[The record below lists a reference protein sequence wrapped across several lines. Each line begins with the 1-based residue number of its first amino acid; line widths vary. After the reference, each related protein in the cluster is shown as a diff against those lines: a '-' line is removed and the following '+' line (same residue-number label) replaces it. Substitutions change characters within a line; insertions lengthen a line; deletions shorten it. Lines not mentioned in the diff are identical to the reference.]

1 MSVSKPHSF
10 QSGFSLVELLV
21 ALVFTAILTTGM
33 LRIFASSV
41 SGFYTQQESLGLQR
55 ASRFAL
61 GAVEDEILQAGYLFP
76 PRNLHGELKIGSS
89 AVQPPVLV
97 QQTDYQPVWSDPNG
111 TTVTLPNVD
120 ELQFVQDLNLEVEG
134 AIATGADVAAGATS
148 ASVSI
153 PSGKA
158 ALDKYLKD
166 TTNNPLV
173 MVMLDSQ
180 INSVDMLRISSLSGS
195 GGTYT
200 AALDTAST
208 GVDTFGNVLGGGF
221 FTGMFNNPHKA
232 KAPCAFIATLQVVRY
247 TVVPRALDPADPKH
261 MIPCLVLQTA
271 PLDRDAYFAPDK
283 DSGPAASANW
293 TERILVEGVTGF
305 KVDLSL
311 DGGKTFLRYNPDG
324 TLKAGMDSWANV
336 YTALDTK
343 VKEALSASSLLY
355 TYTSLGLS
363 NPIDPVWT
371 NYLPVTFRL
380 DVETRTR
387 LARAEYRND
396 QTAPPAFRTRTVTM
410 MISPKNFALGSSQ

>member
-1 MSVSKPHSF
+1 MSASKPRF
-10 QSGFSLVELLV
+10 PQSGFSLVELLV

-61 GAVEDEILQAGYLFP
+61 GTVEDEVLQAGYLFP
-76 PRNLHGELKIGSS
+76 PRNLKGDLSIGNST
-89 AVQPPVLV
+89 VQPPVLV

-111 TTVTLPNVD
+111 TTITLPNVD

-134 AIATGADVAAGATS
+134 SLGGDVAVGATS
-148 ASVSI
+148 ATVSI
-153 PSGKA
+153 PSGKSV
-158 ALDKYLKD
+158 LDNYTKVTP
-166 TTNNPLV
+166 TTPLI

-180 INSVDMLRISSLSGS
+180 INQVDMLRLASLDGS

-200 AALDTAST
+200 ATLDTAST
-208 GVDTFGNVLGGGF
+208 GVDQYGNILGGGF

-232 KAPCAFIATLQVVRY
+232 KAPCTFIATLQVVRY
-247 TVVPRALDPADPKH
+247 TVVPRALDPADPEH
-261 MIPCLVLQTA
+261 MIPCLVMQTT
-271 PLDRDAYFAPDK
+271 PLSRNEYFAPDK
-283 DSGPAASANW
+283 AAGPKPTDNW

-305 KVDLSL
+305 RVDMSL
-311 DGGKTFLRYNPDG
+311 DGGKTFLRYKPDG
-324 TLKAGMDSWANV
+324 TLQAGWDTWANV
-336 YTALDTK
+336 YTKLDTA
-343 VKEALSASSLLY
+343 VKGALSSSSLLY
-355 TYTSLGLS
+355 PYTSQGLS

-387 LARAEYRND
+387 LARAEYGATPG
-396 QTAPPAFRTRTVTM
+396 TAGFRTRTVTM
-410 MISPKNFALGSSQ
+410 MISPKNFAHGGSQ

>member
-1 MSVSKPHSF
+1 MSASEPRSSHA
-10 QSGFSLVELLV
+10 GFSLVELLV

-76 PRNLHGELKIGSS
+76 PRNLKGDLKIGSS
-89 AVQPPVLV
+89 TVQPPVLI

-120 ELQFVQDLNLEVEG
+120 ELQFVQDVNLEVE
-134 AIATGADVAAGATS
+134 ATLAADALVGATS
-148 ASVSI
+148 ATVSI
-153 PSGKA
+153 PSGKSI
-158 ALDKYLKD
+158 LDNYTKV
-166 TTNNPLV
+166 TPTSPLI

-180 INSVDMLRISSLSGS
+180 VNQVDMVRIASLKGAS
-195 GGTYT
+195 GTYT
-200 AALDTAST
+200 ATFDTAST
-208 GVDTFGNVLGGGF
+208 GVDQFGNVLGGGF

-247 TVVPRALDPADPKH
+247 TVVPRALDPADPTH
-261 MIPCLVLQTA
+261 MIPCLVMQTA
-271 PLDRDAYFAPDK
+271 PLDRDAYWAPAK
-283 DSGPAASANW
+283 DTPPKSTDNW

-311 DGGKTFLRYNPDG
+311 DGGKTFLRYKPDG
-324 TLKAGMDSWANV
+324 TLQAGWDTWSNV
-336 YTALDTK
+336 YTSLDTA
-343 VKEALSASSLLY
+343 VKGALGGTSPLY
-355 TYTSLGLS
+355 TYTSQGLS
-363 NPIDPVWT
+363 DPIDPMWT

-387 LARAEYRND
+387 LARSEYG
-396 QTAPPAFRTRTVTM
+396 TAAKPADFRTRTVTM
-410 MISPKNFALGSSQ
+410 MISPRNFAHGGSQ